1 MNFFTKRIF
10 KRHLDERIPFYPLQ
24 LLYILSKYPRTIR
37 RIIVDCLDDFRVDVS
52 ILWMSISI
60 FRTKPILPVLFMFIK
75 PTISAWDFSLNSKL
89 RINIWIGFKQ
99 THVVESSRFFCLIPT
114 ETIQSVTRCPN
125 NDIEWK
131 ERVAM
136 KNCSAYANMCNGTY
150 VYHCLIDTY
159 MNKLVEVCAKPKI
172 IHFGSCTEFS
182 SSALR
187 IIRNQNKSCF
197 NFPRNPCPNTYNS
210 TMAYKY
216 KGCYELK
223 TSRNEI
229 QTTPFNASSEV
240 TTTTKMY
247 NQNGAFS
254 VNDPT
259 SASTRILCSLLSLLT
274 FKIIRLWWCKE
285 VMVVEQ

>member
-10 KRHLDERIPFYPLQ
+10 KRHLDDRIPFYPLQ

-99 THVVESSRFFCLIPT
+99 THVVESSRDFCLIPN
-114 ETIQSVTRCPN
+114 ETIQFVTSCPN
-125 NDIEWK
+125 NDIQWK

-136 KNCSAYANMCNGTY
+136 KNCSEYDNMCNGTY
-150 VYHCLIDTY
+150 EYHCLIDTH
-159 MNKLVEVCAKPKI
+159 MNKLVEVCEEKKI
-172 IHFGSCTEFS
+172 IHFGACTDFS
-182 SSALR
+182 FSALR
-187 IIRNQNKSCF
+187 IIQNQNKNCS
-197 NFPRNPCPNTYNS
+197 NFPENPCPNTYNS

-223 TSRNEI
+223 TPRNEI

-247 NQNGAFS
+247 NQNSAFS
-254 VNDPT
+254 VIDPT

>member
-10 KRHLDERIPFYPLQ
+10 KRHLDDRIPFYPLQ

-60 FRTKPILPVLFMFIK
+60 FRTTPILPVLFMFIK

-99 THVVESSRFFCLIPT
+99 THVVESSRVVCLIST
-114 ETIQSVTRCPN
+114 ETIQSVTRCQ
-125 NDIEWK
+125 
-131 ERVAM
+131 
-136 KNCSAYANMCNGTY
+136 
-150 VYHCLIDTY
+150 
-159 MNKLVEVCAKPKI
+159 I

-182 SSALR
+182 FSALR

-197 NFPRNPCPNTYNS
+197 NFPRNPCPYTYNS